1 MAKNWRLKEARDN
14 KKMTQYDL
22 AQAVGLKENQITQI
36 ETGRASATYGLAC
49 RIAEV
54 LEIEKKVLFPDVFN

>member
-22 AQAVGLKENQITQI
+22 AQAVGLKENQIAQI
-36 ETGRASATYGLAC
+36 ETGRLDPSYGLAC
-49 RIAEV
+49 RISEAVGVDKE
-54 LEIEKKVLFPDVFN
+54 ELFPELFK